1 MHVLHFWRS
10 KSECSRNCR
19 MLHQLG
25 LHGGQING
33 PDPGDHLQLCSPDQK
48 LNTFITNDPRCRDMG
63 SGQPKCKTHP
73 EMCLVIDNTPKLLVV
88 SISTGILLPDLQT
101 ALLCSHL
108 PTKCCKKSLGSGMRR
123 DERETVSANS
133 KQCSRM
139 NYLEHKPAGKIYI
152 LSGNSVD
159 FWLLLDIFWCFL
171 VNLSRQWST
180 AQQQQDAWCQY
191 IVDCEMRP
199 PGIYHTT
206 QCLRIKP
213 TIMNMV

>member
-1 MHVLHFWRS
+1 MMGVDLCVGSPGPACTALRERREELRWT
-10 KSECSRNCR
+10 EQQQVWT
-19 MLHQLG
+19 LYIYQLG

-139 NYLEHKPAGKIYI
+139 NYPEHKPGQNIHLK
-152 LSGNSVD
+152 
-159 FWLLLDIFWCFL
+159 W
-171 VNLSRQWST
+171 
-180 AQQQQDAWCQY
+180 
-191 IVDCEMRP
+191 
-199 PGIYHTT
+199 
-206 QCLRIKP
+206 
-213 TIMNMV
+213 